1 MAFQVLGDTVID
13 QNQIITSPKLI
24 LEGTS
29 SSESI
34 LSGSLNGDSKL
45 EIKDFDGEVL
55 SVRFRVG
62 DWSQPTNKYFFAE
75 DGLSRINRT
84 DSGEAFSVF
93 QKWIKQGVNIGRWI
107 CHV

>member
-29 SSESI
+29 ASESI

-45 EIKDFDGEVL
+45 EIK
-55 SVRFRVG
+55 VR
-62 DWSQPTNKYFFAE
+62 W
-75 DGLSRINRT
+75 
-84 DSGEAFSVF
+84 
-93 QKWIKQGVNIGRWI
+93 
-107 CHV
+107 

>member
-29 SSESI
+29 ASESI

-45 EIKDFDGEVL
+45 EVKVLMVRQTLLADFSTL
-55 SVRFRVG
+55 LLMVG
-62 DWSQPTNKYFFAE
+62 C
-75 DGLSRINRT
+75 
-84 DSGEAFSVF
+84 
-93 QKWIKQGVNIGRWI
+93 KWDPQAQTMEWF
-107 CHV
+107 

>member
-45 EIKDFDGEVL
+45 EIKADGEICVL
-55 SVRFRVG
+55 FVLVIG
-62 DWSQPTNKYFFAE
+62 VPTNK
-75 DGLSRINRT
+75 
-84 DSGEAFSVF
+84 
-93 QKWIKQGVNIGRWI
+93 
-107 CHV
+107 